1 MLDLAKNNIF
11 PKKNIYYGNN
21 HSQKKTY
28 TPILNFY
35 KHTTKFDK
43 KPSSTDKFDFK
54 CQVKDC
60 PKTLL
65 ASFGAVTNL
74 KTHLQRHVS
83 LNECYKIYLK
93 QKDSIKRSFITEPQ
107 LNFVKLWISSKSTL
121 ELINNNF
128 PRLCLKDEIKLP

>member
-1 MLDLAKNNIF
+1 M
-11 PKKNIYYGNN
+11 
-21 HSQKKTY
+21 
-28 TPILNFY
+28 
-35 KHTTKFDK
+35 
-43 KPSSTDKFDFK
+43 
-54 CQVKDC
+54 KDC

-74 KTHLQRHVS
+74 NTHLQRHAS
-83 LNECYKIYLK
+83 LNEWYKIYLK

-128 PRLCLKDEIKLP
+128 PRLCLKDEIKLPCTKTFRWTWLEEVFDKLHDLIEAKLERASYVTIIPDCWSDTPNTHYLGI